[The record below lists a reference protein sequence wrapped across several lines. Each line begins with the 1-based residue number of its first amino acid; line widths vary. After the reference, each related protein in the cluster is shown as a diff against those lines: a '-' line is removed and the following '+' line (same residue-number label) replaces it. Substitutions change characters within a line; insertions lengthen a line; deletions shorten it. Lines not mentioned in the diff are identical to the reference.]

1 MRQFKYILLSLILIL
16 AYQSY
21 GEEKMTYNKL
31 TPAEEKVIIQK
42 GTERPFTGKYNN
54 FSEKGTF
61 TCKRCDAPLYRSADK
76 FDSGCGWPSFDAEI
90 PGAVKRIPDQDGRRT
105 EIICANC
112 GAHLGHVF
120 IGENF
125 TANNTRHCVNS
136 ISLNFIPAEATPKT
150 ELAIYAAGCFWGVE
164 HYFKQAPG
172 VLATRVGYT
181 GGQTVNPTYRQVCSG
196 KTGHKE
202 AIEVTYDPTKTTY
215 EELTKLYFEIH
226 DFSQTDGQGP
236 DRGEQYL
243 SYIFYR
249 NASQKQIA
257 ENLKALLIQK
267 GFKVATTIEEAG
279 VFYPAEE
286 YHQDYYTKT
295 GKAPYCHFRRKIF

>member
-1 MRQFKYILLSLILIL
+1 
-16 AYQSY
+16 
-21 GEEKMTYNKL
+21 MTFNKL
-31 TPAEEKVIIQK
+31 TPAEDKVIIQK
-42 GTERPFTGKYNN
+42 GTERPFSGKYYDFN
-54 FSEKGTF
+54 EEGIY
-61 TCKRCDAPLYRSADK
+61 TCKRCDAPLYHSTDK
-76 FDSGCGWPSFDAEI
+76 FDAGCGWPSFDAEI
-90 PGAVKRIPDQDGRRT
+90 PGAVKRIPDKDGRRT

-125 TANNTRHCVNS
+125 TAKNTRHCVNS
-136 ISLNFIPAEATPKT
+136 ISLNFIPAEATLKT
-150 ELAIYAAGCFWGVE
+150 EMAIYAAGCFWGIE

-181 GGQTVNPTYRQVCSG
+181 GGHTINPTYKQVCG
-196 KTGHKE
+196 GRTGHKE
-202 AIEVTYDPTKTTY
+202 ALEVTYDPSKTSY

-226 DFSQTDGQGP
+226 DFTQTDGQGP

-249 NASQKQIA
+249 NEPQQEIA
-257 ENLKALLIQK
+257 ENLVRLLIQK
-267 GFKVATTIEEAG
+267 GFKVATKIEKAG
-279 VFYPAEE
+279 LFYPAEE

>member
-1 MRQFKYILLSLILIL
+1 
-16 AYQSY
+16 
-21 GEEKMTYNKL
+21 MTLNKL

-125 TANNTRHCVNS
+125 TAKNTRHCVNS
-136 ISLNFIPAEATPKT
+136 ISLNFIPADATPKT

-257 ENLKALLIQK
+257 ENLKA
-267 GFKVATTIEEAG
+267 
-279 VFYPAEE
+279 
-286 YHQDYYTKT
+286 
-295 GKAPYCHFRRKIF
+295 

>member
-1 MRQFKYILLSLILIL
+1 MQYLKIVIISIVLFLIC
-16 AYQSY
+16 QSH

-31 TPAEEKVIIQK
+31 TPAEEKVIVHK
-42 GTERPFTGKYNN
+42 GTERPFTGQYYNFN
-54 FSEKGTF
+54 EKGIY

-76 FDSGCGWPSFDAEI
+76 FDAGCGWPSFDDEI
-90 PGAVKRIPDQDGRRT
+90 PGAVKHIPDQDGQRT
-105 EIICANC
+105 EIVCANC

-125 TANNTRHCVNS
+125 TTKNTRHCVNS
-136 ISLNFIPAEATPKT
+136 ISMNFIPAKDTPKI
-150 ELAIYAAGCFWGVE
+150 ELAIYTAGCFWGVE
-164 HYFKQAPG
+164 HYFRQAPG
-172 VLATRVGYT
+172 VITTRVGYT
-181 GGQTVNPTYRQVCSG
+181 GGQTVNPTYKQVCSG

-226 DFSQTDGQGP
+226 DFTQTDGQGP

-243 SYIFYR
+243 SYIFYLDE
-249 NASQKQIA
+249 SQKKIA
-257 ENLKALLIQK
+257 ENLTTLLKQK
-267 GFKVATTIEEAG
+267 GFKVATKLEKAG
-279 VFYPAEE
+279 VFYPAEG

-295 GKAPYCHFRRKIF
+295 GKKPYCHFRRKVF